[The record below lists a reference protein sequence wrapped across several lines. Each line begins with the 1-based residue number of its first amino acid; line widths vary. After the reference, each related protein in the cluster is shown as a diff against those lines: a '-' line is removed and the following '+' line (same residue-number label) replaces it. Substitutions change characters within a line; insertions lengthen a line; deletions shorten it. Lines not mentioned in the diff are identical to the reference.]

1 MNGEDL
7 ARIALT
13 LPEVEA
19 KSHFDTP
26 DFRVNDKIFATLK
39 NDRLGVLKLLPEQ
52 QEMLTSA
59 EPEVF
64 SRLNNKMGLQGWTEV
79 YLAGADEKSLRAA
92 LILAWRNVV
101 TKKLQ
106 ATLTS

>member
-1 MNGEDL
+1 MNGDDL
-7 ARIALT
+7 RRIALA

-26 DFRVNDKIFATLK
+26 DFRVNDKIFASLK

-52 QEMLTSA
+52 QEMLVAS

-64 SRLNNKMGLQGWTEV
+64 SALANKMGKQGWTEV
-79 YLAGADEKSLRAA
+79 YLAGADELLLKSA
-92 LILAWRNVV
+92 LTLAWRNVT

-106 ATLTS
+106 ATLT